1 MKLKKFIILGLL
13 LFISF
18 YSFSQN
24 GTIRVN
30 IFDKENGEPLIGA
43 TARIEGTVQGGVT
56 DLEGKASI
64 TGLSAGTYDIEV
76 SYISYQK
83 QLIKE
88 VRLAAGETK
97 ILDVRMASE
106 DLTLEEI
113 VVSAEMIED
122 NENALLTV
130 QKKSPKFMD
139 AVSSD
144 MFSRAGDSDAAS
156 AVKRVVG
163 VTVEGGKYV
172 YVRGL
177 GDRYSKTILNGA
189 DIPGLDPN
197 KNSVQLDLFPSNL
210 IDNIIVYK
218 SFTPDLMG
226 DFSGG
231 LVDVTTKNFP
241 DRFIFQMST
250 SAGYNT
256 QASLNH
262 DFLSYEGSKTDA
274 FGFDDGFRDIP
285 ATIKDVPDDF
295 FPSSSRLGL
304 PGKDGSPITQE
315 DITMVSRSFT
325 NRQFDPVTS
334 SAGLDYNLSFSI
346 GNQLKLGKIP
356 YGLIF
361 GLTYARS
368 NDFYENGKVNRFSG
382 LVSEQPNLNGDV
394 LFSLNDNQSAQEVV
408 LGGILNN
415 SFKLNNNNKIGLNLM
430 YNQGGLKETR
440 LLKGLR
446 LDNVPDSS
454 NLYESRVL
462 SWTERSIANAQ
473 LNGEHVI
480 PGFNNFK
487 IDWLVSYTK
496 STSEEPDLRFL
507 ANNVIVR
514 GPEDFEYLVSNQNKP
529 GRYYRDLEEDNF
541 DNRINFTLPFKAFK
555 GLESRLKF
563 GGAFTRKERAFR
575 EKRYIYTVRPTR
587 YAGDIQEIFLDENL
601 GYDAEGS
608 LRTDLD
614 VLNVAPN
621 NYDAE
626 LNIYAGY
633 ISVDARISNKLR
645 SEMGVRY
652 EQTEQNLVSFDPNS
666 NGNLSTQDFLPA
678 FNLTYEMVE
687 NTNLRFSYGRTL
699 ARPSFREFAPLRTF
713 AFYGESDQL
722 GDPNLKRTIID
733 NLDVRWE
740 KFPRTG
746 EYIGISTFY
755 KKLQN
760 PIENTI
766 IVQSGG
772 STPTYIFNNVD
783 EGMIIGAELEIRK
796 SLDMIAEA
804 LRSFK
809 LAINFTYVYSKVSLS
824 RGEYEARLAWD
835 PEAKNYRDMF
845 NQSPYV
851 INASL
856 IYDNPDAG
864 ISSNLTFNVFGER
877 LKFFSTNLPLVYEQ
891 PRPDLNFYFRKSL
904 GENWSLSFR
913 ARNLLNPEY
922 KQTMDYKGDEYI
934 YNSYTSGR
942 DFSLGVSFRVE

>member
-1 MKLKKFIILGLL
+1 MKILKFIILDLF

-18 YSFSQN
+18 HSFAQN

-30 IFDKENGEPLIGA
+30 IFDKETGEALIGA
-43 TARIEGTVQGGVT
+43 TARIEGTLQGGVS

-64 TGLSAGTYDIEV
+64 TGLSSGTFNVEV

-83 QLIKE
+83 QLIKD
-88 VRLAAGETK
+88 VNLGAGETK
-97 ILDVRMASE
+97 VLNVQMASE

-113 VVSAEMIED
+113 VVSAEVIED

-130 QKKSPKFMD
+130 QKRSPKFMD

-241 DRFIFQMST
+241 DRFTVQFSG

-256 QASLNH
+256 QASFNS
-262 DFLSYEGSKTDA
+262 DFISYDGSNSDA

-285 ATIKDVPDDF
+285 VSIKDIPDDF

-304 PGKDGSPITQE
+304 PGADGTPITQD
-315 DITMVSRSFT
+315 DISAASRSFT
-325 NRQFDPVTS
+325 NHQFDPGTVS
-334 SAGLDYNLSFSI
+334 PSMDYNLSFSI
-346 GNQLKLGKIP
+346 GNQLNLGKVP

-368 NDFYENGKVNRFSG
+368 NDFYENGTVNRFSG

-394 LFSLNDNQSAQEVV
+394 LFSLNDKQSVQEVI

-415 SFKLNNNNKIGLNLM
+415 SFKLNPNNSIGLNLM

-440 LLKGLR
+440 LLNGLR
-446 LDNVPDSS
+446 LDNVPDST
-454 NLYESRVL
+454 NLYESRVI

-473 LNGEHVI
+473 LNGQHVI
-480 PGFNNFK
+480 PSLKNLK

-496 STSEEPDLRFL
+496 STSDEPDLRFL
-507 ANNVIVR
+507 ANNIIAR
-514 GPEDFEYLVSNQNKP
+514 GPGDFEYLVSNQNKP
-529 GRYYRDLEEDNF
+529 GRYFRDLEEENW
-541 DNRINFTLPFKAFK
+541 DNRLNLTLPLKIFS
-555 GLESRLKF
+555 GLDSRLKF
-563 GGAFTRKERAFR
+563 GGAYTRKERSFR

-587 YAGDIQEIFLDENL
+587 YAGDIQQIFLDENL
-601 GYDAEGS
+601 GYDSEGS
-608 LRTDLD
+608 LRTDVD
-614 VLNVAPN
+614 ILNVAPN

-633 ISVDARISNKLR
+633 LSLDARISQKLR
-645 SEMGVRY
+645 AELGIRY
-652 EQTEQNLVSFDPNS
+652 EQTEQNLISFDPSS
-666 NGNLSTQDFLPA
+666 NGNLETQDLLPA

-722 GDPNLKRTIID
+722 GDPNLKRTLID
-733 NLDVRWE
+733 NLDIRWE
-740 KFPRTG
+740 KFPRAG
-746 EYIGISTFY
+746 EYFGISVFY

-772 STPTYIFNNVD
+772 STPTYIYSNVD
-783 EGMIIGAELEIRK
+783 EGTIIGAELEVRK
-796 SLDMIAEA
+796 SLDIIADAFEPFKIA
-804 LRSFK
+804 L
-809 LAINFTYVYSKVSLS
+809 NFAYVYSKVSLS
-824 RGEYEARLAWD
+824 QGEYEARLVWD
-835 PEAKNYRDMF
+835 PESNNYRDMF

-856 IYDNPDAG
+856 IYENPKNG

-891 PRPDLNFYFRKSL
+891 PRPDLNFYLKKSL
-904 GENWSLSFR
+904 GEKWNLSFR

-922 KQTMDYKGDEYI
+922 KQTMDYKGAEYI
-934 YNSYTSGR
+934 YNSFTMGR

>member
-1 MKLKKFIILGLL
+1 MKLIKFFILDL
-13 LFISF
+13 LFLISF
-18 YSFSQN
+18 NSFSQN

-30 IFDKENGEPLIGA
+30 VYDKENGEPLIGA
-43 TARIEGTVQGGVT
+43 TARIEGTSQGGVS

-64 TGLSAGTYDIEV
+64 SGLSAGTYDIEV

-83 QLIKE
+83 QLIKK
-88 VRLAAGETK
+88 VTLSAGETK
-97 ILDVRMASE
+97 ILDIRMASE

-113 VVSAEMIED
+113 VVSANMIED

-144 MFSRAGDSDAAS
+144 MFSRAGDNDAAS

-241 DRFIFQMST
+241 DRFTLQFSGST
-250 SAGYNT
+250 GYNT
-256 QASLNH
+256 QASFNQ
-262 DFLSYEGSKTDA
+262 DFLSYQGSKTDK
-274 FGFDDGFRDIP
+274 FGFDDGLRDIP
-285 ATIKDVPDDF
+285 ALIKDVPDEF

-304 PGKDGSPITQE
+304 PGSDGTPISQE
-315 DITMVSRSFT
+315 DITTASRSFT

-334 SAGLDYNLSFSI
+334 SASLDYNFSI
-346 GNQLKLGKIP
+346 SVGNQLNIGRMP
-356 YGLIF
+356 YGVIF
-361 GLTYARS
+361 GLTYAKT
-368 NDFYENGKVNRFSG
+368 NDFYDNGRVNRFSG

-394 LFSLNDNQSAQEVV
+394 LFSLNDSKSLQEVIM
-408 LGGILNN
+408 GGILNN
-415 SFKLNNNNKIGLNLM
+415 SFKLNHNNKIGLNLM
-430 YNQGGLKETR
+430 YNQGGIKETR
-440 LLKGLR
+440 LLQGLR
-446 LDNVPDSS
+446 LDNVPDST

-473 LNGEHVI
+473 LNGTHVI
-480 PGFNNFK
+480 PGINNFT
-487 IDWLVSYTK
+487 IDWLISYTK
-496 STSEEPDLRFL
+496 STSKEPDLRFL
-507 ANNVIVR
+507 ANNIIVR

-529 GRYYRDLEEDNF
+529 GRYYRDLEEDNW
-541 DNRINFTLPFKAFK
+541 DNRINFTLPIKLFN
-555 GLESRLKF
+555 GLESKFKF
-563 GGAFTRKERAFR
+563 GGAFTRKERIFR

-587 YAGDIQEIFLDENL
+587 YAGNIQEIFTDENL

-608 LRTDLD
+608 LRSDLD

-633 ISVDARISNKLR
+633 LSMDARISQKLR
-645 SEMGVRY
+645 SELGVRY
-652 EQTEQNLVSFDPNS
+652 EQTEQNLISFDPNS
-666 NGNLSTQDFLPA
+666 NGNLNTQDFLPA
-678 FNLTYEMVE
+678 FNLTYEMAK

-733 NLDVRWE
+733 NLDLRWE
-740 KFPRTG
+740 KFPRAG
-746 EYIGISTFY
+746 EYMGVSIFY
-755 KKLQN
+755 KRLLN

-772 STPTYIFNNVD
+772 STPTYIYNNVD
-783 EGMIIGAELEIRK
+783 EGTIIGTELEFRK
-796 SLDMIAEA
+796 NLDFITEV
-804 LRSFK
+804 LKSFK
-809 LAINFTYVYSKVSLS
+809 IAVNFTYVYSKVSLS
-824 RGEYEARLAWD
+824 HGEYEARRSWD
-835 PEAKNYRDMF
+835 PDTKNYRDMF

-856 IYDNPDAG
+856 IYENQDAG
-864 ISSNLTFNVFGER
+864 ISTNLTFNVFGER

-891 PRPDLNFYFRKSL
+891 PRPDLNFYFKKSL
-904 GENWSLSFR
+904 GDHWGLSFR
-913 ARNLLNPEY
+913 MRNLLNPEY
-922 KQTMDYKGDEYI
+922 KQTMDYKGVAYI
-934 YNSYTSGR
+934 YNSYTTGR
-942 DFSLGVSFRVE
+942 DFSLGISFRVE

>member
-1 MKLKKFIILGLL
+1 MKLLKFFIVN
-13 LFISF
+13 LFL
-18 YSFSQN
+18 FSSLQSLAQN
-24 GTIRVN
+24 GMIRVN
-30 IFDKENGEPLIGA
+30 IYDDDTGEALIGA
-43 TARIEGTVQGGVT
+43 AAILQGTTTGGVSN
-56 DLEGKASI
+56 LEGQATI
-64 TGLSAGTYDIEV
+64 PRLDPGTYNVEV
-76 SYISYQK
+76 TYISYQK
-83 QLIKE
+83 QLIKDVTVE
-88 VRLAAGETK
+88 DGETK
-97 ILDVRMASE
+97 VLNVRLKSE

-113 VVSAEMIED
+113 VVSSTVL
-122 NENALLTV
+122 ENDESALLTV
-130 QKKSPKFMD
+130 QRKSAKFMD
-139 AVSSD
+139 AVSAD

-163 VTVEGGKYV
+163 VTVEGGKYI

-218 SFTPDLMG
+218 SFTPDLTG
-226 DFSGG
+226 EFSGG

-241 DRFIFQMST
+241 DRFTLQFSG

-256 QASLNH
+256 QASFNEN
-262 DFLSYEGSKTDA
+262 FLSYKGSGTDH
-274 FGFDDGFRDIP
+274 FGFDDGYRDIP
-285 ATIKDVPDDF
+285 SSIQNIPDDF

-304 PGKDGSPITQE
+304 PGEDGSPITQN
-315 DITMVSRSFT
+315 DITAASRSFI
-325 NRQFDPVTS
+325 NPQFDPGTAS
-334 SAGLDYNLSFSI
+334 PFMDYNLSFSV
-346 GNQLKLGKIP
+346 GNQMSLGKIP
-356 YGLIF
+356 YGMIM
-361 GLTYARS
+361 GLTYSRT
-368 NDFYENGKVNRFSG
+368 NDFYEDGTVNRFSG

-394 LFSLNDNQSAQEVV
+394 LFSLNDKQSIQEFL

-415 SFKLNNNNKIGLNLM
+415 SFRLNPNNTIGLNLM

-440 LLKGLR
+440 LLQGLR
-446 LDNVPDSS
+446 LDNVPDST

-473 LNGEHVI
+473 LNGQHVI

-487 IDWLVSYTK
+487 IEWLVSYTK
-496 STSEEPDLRFL
+496 STSDEPDLRFL
-507 ANNVIVR
+507 ANNIIVR
-514 GPEDFEYLVSNQNKP
+514 GPDDYEYLVSNQNKP
-529 GRYYRDLEEDNF
+529 GRYYRDLVEDNW
-541 DNRINFTLPFKAFK
+541 DNHLNFTLPLKVFNN
-555 GLESRLKF
+555 LESKLKF
-563 GGAFTRKERAFR
+563 GGAYTRKERAFR

-587 YAGDIQEIFLDENL
+587 YSGDIQQIFFDENL
-601 GYDAEGS
+601 GYDAEGN

-633 ISVDARISNKLR
+633 VSLDARISNKLR
-645 SEMGVRY
+645 SELGVRY
-652 EQTEQNLVSFDPNS
+652 EQTEQNLISFDPNS

-678 FNLTYEMVE
+678 FNLTYELVE
-687 NTNLRFSYGRTL
+687 NSNLRFSYGRTL

-722 GDPNLKRTIID
+722 GDPNLKRTLID
-733 NLDVRWE
+733 NLDLRWE
-740 KFPRTG
+740 KFPRMG
-746 EYIGISTFY
+746 EYIAISAFY

-772 STPTYIFNNVD
+772 STPTYIYSNVA
-783 EGMIIGAELEIRK
+783 EGTILGAELEFRK
-796 SLDMIAEA
+796 SLDFIAAPLQPFKIA
-804 LRSFK
+804 L
-809 LAINFTYVYSKVSLS
+809 NFTYVYSKVSLS
-824 RGEYEARLAWD
+824 QGEYEARLAWD
-835 PEAKNYRDMF
+835 PETKNYRDMF

-856 IYDNPDAG
+856 IYDNMKNG

-891 PRPDLNFYFRKSL
+891 PRPDLNFYFKKSL
-904 GENWSLSFR
+904 GDKWSLSFR

-922 KQTMDYKGDEYI
+922 KQTINYKGVEYI
-934 YNSYTSGR
+934 YNSYTTGR
-942 DFSLGVSFRVE
+942 DFSLGVSFKVE